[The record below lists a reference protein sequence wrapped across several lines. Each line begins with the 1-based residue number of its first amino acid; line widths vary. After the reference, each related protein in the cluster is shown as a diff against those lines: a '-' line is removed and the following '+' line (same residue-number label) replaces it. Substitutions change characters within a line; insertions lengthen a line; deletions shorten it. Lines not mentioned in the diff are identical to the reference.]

1 MVLTSSF
8 IHVLLAPLVPLTY
21 PVPQGELTQLH
32 LDVQHQVVPNLEDT
46 QHASICHVSYSSFVS
61 KYSLAYV
68 RSNTMTNCGLK
79 SPKGK

>member
-1 MVLTSSF
+1 MVLTGSF
-8 IHVLLAPLVPLTY
+8 IHIFPAPFVPLSY

-46 QHASICHVSYSSFVS
+46 QHAAPICHVSYSSFVR

-68 RSNTMTNCGLK
+68 S
-79 SPKGK
+79 